1 MCYNKDISEVG
12 DMGKQKFADEEMK
25 ELIRYINSGVLTIDE
40 QTAINVA
47 IFEGVPMEDSESFE
61 INEFGEVVR
70 EGKSVTAVS
79 LDELERIKRE
89 MSSDRRSEIVSEM

>member
-1 MCYNKDISEVG
+1 
-12 DMGKQKFADEEMK
+12 
-25 ELIRYINSGVLTIDE
+25 
-40 QTAINVA
+40 
-47 IFEGVPMEDSESFE
+47 MEDSESFE

-89 MSSDRRSEIVSEM
+89 MSSDRRSEIVPEM